1 MSREESIGSLV
12 NKLVN
17 YVVER
22 LERTWFFSLRFAIP
36 SRVVSPLSYLGMLT
50 FVIFLIEGIT
60 GGILM
65 FYYVPTLDGAWDS
78 VARIN
83 DEIPFGYILRNVHY
97 HGSNAMVFLAVF
109 HLYYQFFSGR
119 YKLRYEMLWVT
130 GIILGLMT
138 VLEAFFGYDVI
149 FNERAE
155 LALSIGASLAENSP
169 VIGVV
174 IREAVFGAG
183 FGDFILRSY
192 TYHVFILPVVMI
204 LLIILHFPRNM
215 IMDIPMISAITGGI
229 FIVGGLFPI
238 ELGGKFGLAPPTITV
253 PEWYL
258 TGIYAFIRT
267 GFDRFITGG
276 LMPALLLLMFIV
288 MPFVDK
294 GKKYRWQDRPL
305 FTALGVTSLGQ
316 IAVTTVWGFYIDP
329 DTSLPFVDRIFIDPF
344 SLWMSMLLIAFF
356 SFVGTYSFIKVMQK
370 SAEAKKVAKKP
381 PFIVNAPV
389 NISQKWIW
397 VMLVSVILFM
407 VYLNLLAFQAYE
419 SGFHNL
425 ALLELGGILVSFSAV
440 FHLYRYAKDALMK

>member
-1 MSREESIGSLV
+1 
-12 NKLVN
+12 
-17 YVVER
+17 
-22 LERTWFFSLRFAIP
+22 
-36 SRVVSPLSYLGMLT
+36 
-50 FVIFLIEGIT
+50 
-60 GGILM
+60 
-65 FYYVPTLDGAWDS
+65 
-78 VARIN
+78 
-83 DEIPFGYILRNVHY
+83 
-97 HGSNAMVFLAVF
+97 
-109 HLYYQFFSGR
+109 
-119 YKLRYEMLWVT
+119 
-130 GIILGLMT
+130 
-138 VLEAFFGYDVI
+138 
-149 FNERAE
+149 
-155 LALSIGASLAENSP
+155 
-169 VIGVV
+169 
-174 IREAVFGAG
+174 
-183 FGDFILRSY
+183 
-192 TYHVFILPVVMI
+192 
-204 LLIILHFPRNM
+204 
-215 IMDIPMISAITGGI
+215 
-229 FIVGGLFPI
+229 
-238 ELGGKFGLAPPTITV
+238 
-253 PEWYL
+253 
-258 TGIYAFIRT
+258 
-267 GFDRFITGG
+267 
-276 LMPALLLLMFIV
+276 MPALLLLMFIV